1 MGTHLTRPRLRGVIC
16 LLLLAALCL
25 LPRAAHAH
33 GVTVDGNPA
42 DWVGKPPAA
51 SGYDPASGEWIWRAA
66 APADAI
72 QEMRITG
79 DSAYLYFLVRLADLR
94 ANTGDG
100 APQVQIAVDTDRQPN
115 SGASV
120 FAGLTSTRLMPSVA
134 TWERL
139 VRTSFGQNQA
149 RPAVLDANF
158 RDVGAEDNLAILSP
172 RHKTIEMRIRWSD
185 LGVRPPTALRLTAA
199 VFNADRRDNVFPEG
213 APALGVVTVGDG
225 AGIVGNRVN
234 AYVDI
239 EFRADGAAA
248 APLPPVRVGDVNL
261 PLPPLMREPLFYVAV
276 IGLALVVIGI
286 LLKWRGRPRS
296 YWWG

>member
-1 MGTHLTRPRLRGVIC
+1 MLRRRLFGVIC
-16 LLLLAALCL
+16 LLLAALCL
-25 LPRAAHAH
+25 VPPAADAH
-33 GVTVDGNPA
+33 GITVDGNPT
-42 DWVGKPPAA
+42 DWVGKPPATN
-51 SGYDPASGEWIWRAA
+51 GYDPASGEWIWRAA
-66 APADAI
+66 SPSDAI
-72 QEMRITG
+72 QEMRVTG
-79 DSAYLYFLVRLADLR
+79 DSTYVYFLVRLADLR

-134 TWERL
+134 PWERL

-158 RDVGAEDNLAILSP
+158 RDAGSSDNLAILSP
-172 RHKTIEMRIRWSD
+172 LHKAIETRIRWSD
-185 LGVRPPTALRLTAA
+185 LGVRPPTALRLTVAA
-199 VFNADRRDNVFPEG
+199 FNADRRDNVFPEG
-213 APALGVVTVGDG
+213 APALGVVAVG
-225 AGIVGNRVN
+225 AEPGIVGNRVN

-239 EFRADGAAA
+239 EFRADGAAS
-248 APLPPVRVGDVNL
+248 APLPPVRVGDLNL

-276 IGLALVVIGI
+276 IGIALVIIGI